1 MKKYFISIALLS
13 GFLFAA
19 QALPIVDVAP
29 LDSSINPCTAQQEQ
43 FTKIKVVE
51 IPKAVA
57 DTVKAKYKGC
67 VIKEAAVD
75 KSTMVYKV
83 TVTTVDG
90 KDVVG
95 LYKAT
100 GEAIP
105 DPKVDNFKEPFDSIS
120 F

>member
-1 MKKYFISIALLS
+1 MKKYFVSIALLS
-13 GFLFAA
+13 GFTFAT
-19 QALPIVDVAP
+19 QASPIVDVAP
-29 LDSSINPCTAQQEQ
+29 LDSSINSLTVQQEQ

-51 IPKAVA
+51 LPKAVA
-57 DTVKAKYKGC
+57 DKVKVKYKGC

-75 KSTMVYKV
+75 KQTMIYKV

-100 GEAIP
+100 GEEVP
-105 DPKVDNFKEPFDSIS
+105 EQKVDNFKEPFEAVR